1 MSSVKIDTLL
11 AKNSDL
17 YTVPTNQQNDQ
28 SRLTVTLDQNII
40 DDLNNQI
47 LAKQSIL
54 ENSIDVPILSVINDI
69 FVNIIDLFY
78 EFMMWVRNPTQVSL
92 FNVLFTGYRPV
103 SLLIVCVL
111 IYYIVYAIVQAIVHA
126 DVHAGVQAGVQAGV
140 HAGVQANM

>member
-1 MSSVKIDTLL
+1 MSSVKIDTLI

-17 YTVPTNQQNDQ
+17 YNVTTNEQQNDQ
-28 SRLTVTLDQNII
+28 SRLTVILDQNII

-54 ENSIDVPILSVINDI
+54 ENSIDVPILSVINNI

-78 EFMMWVRNPTQVSL
+78 EFMLWIRNPTQVSL

-111 IYYIVYAIVQAIVHA
+111 IYYIVYAIMHAYLIVNH
-126 DVHAGVQAGVQAGV
+126 
-140 HAGVQANM
+140 

>member
-11 AKNSDL
+11 AKNKDL
-17 YTVPTNQQNDQ
+17 YNIVTNETQNDQ
-28 SRLTVTLDQNII
+28 SRLTVSLDQNII

-54 ENSIDVPILSVINDI
+54 ENSISHRFLGPILSVINNI
-69 FVNIIDLFY
+69 FVNVIDLFY
-78 EFMMWVRNPTQVSL
+78 EFMLWIRNPTQVSL

-111 IYYIVYAIVQAIVHA
+111 VYYTITTILYII
-126 DVHAGVQAGVQAGV
+126 
-140 HAGVQANM
+140 NS

>member
-111 IYYIVYAIVQAIVHA
+111 IYYIVYAIVQASVHA
-126 DVHAGVQAGVQAGV
+126 DVHAGV

>member
-17 YTVPTNQQNDQ
+17 YTVHTVPTNQQNDQ

-54 ENSIDVPILSVINDI
+54 KNSIDVPILSVINDI

-111 IYYIVYAIVQAIVHA
+111 IYYIVYAIVQASVHA
-126 DVHAGVQAGVQAGV
+126 DVHAGV
-140 HAGVQANM
+140 HAGVQVNM

>member
-17 YTVPTNQQNDQ
+17 YSVSTNQPDDQ
-28 SRLTVTLDQNII
+28 SRLTVSLDQNII

-47 LAKQSIL
+47 LAKQRIL
-54 ENSIDVPILSVINDI
+54 ENSITIPILSVINNI
-69 FVNIIDLFY
+69 FVNIVDLFY

-103 SLLIVCVL
+103 SLLIVCAL
-111 IYYIVYAIVQAIVHA
+111 MYYI
-126 DVHAGVQAGVQAGV
+126 VQAGVYYI
-140 HAGVQANM
+140 VQASV

>member
-17 YTVPTNQQNDQ
+17 YNVTTNEQQNDQ

-54 ENSIDVPILSVINDI
+54 ENSISQRYFGPILSVINNI

-78 EFMMWVRNPTQVSL
+78 EFMLWVRNPTQVNL

-111 IYYIVYAIVQAIVHA
+111 MYYAIYTIVYII
-126 DVHAGVQAGVQAGV
+126 
-140 HAGVQANM
+140 NS

>member
-11 AKNSDL
+11 AKNSEL
-17 YTVPTNQQNDQ
+17 YNVPVNEQQNDQ

-47 LAKQSIL
+47 LAKKRIL
-54 ENSIDVPILSVINDI
+54 ENSISHRFLGPILSVINNI

-78 EFMMWVRNPTQVSL
+78 EFMLWIRNPTQVSL

-103 SLLIVCVL
+103 SLLIVAVL
-111 IYYIVYAIVQAIVHA
+111 IYYVIHTIVYFH
-126 DVHAGVQAGVQAGV
+126 
-140 HAGVQANM
+140 

>member
-17 YTVPTNQQNDQ
+17 YNVTTNEQQNDQ

-54 ENSIDVPILSVINDI
+54 ENSLSQRYFGPILSVINNI

-78 EFMMWVRNPTQVSL
+78 EFMLWVRNPTQVSL

-111 IYYIVYAIVQAIVHA
+111 MYYAIYTIVYII
-126 DVHAGVQAGVQAGV
+126 
-140 HAGVQANM
+140 NS

>member
-78 EFMMWVRNPTQVSL
+78 EFMMWIRNPTQVSL

-111 IYYIVYAIVQAIVHA
+111 IYYIVYAIVQASVHA
-126 DVHAGVQAGVQAGV
+126 DVY
-140 HAGVQANM
+140 AGVQANM

>member
-1 MSSVKIDTLL
+1 MSSVKIDTLI

-17 YTVPTNQQNDQ
+17 YNVTTNEQQNDQ
-28 SRLTVTLDQNII
+28 SRLTVILDQNII

-54 ENSIDVPILSVINDI
+54 ENSIDVPILSVINNI

-78 EFMMWVRNPTQVSL
+78 EFMLWIRNPTQVSL

-111 IYYIVYAIVQAIVHA
+111 IYYIVYAIMHA
-126 DVHAGVQAGVQAGV
+126 YLLVNH
-140 HAGVQANM
+140 